1 VTDSTTDTS
10 TSDTATTD
18 NATSET
24 ATTDNAKSDNAK
36 SDNATTDAPAPA
48 GRSASALERGRSY
61 VPGLLV
67 VCAAVAVAWQVSR
80 LVPTVGPLTWAV
92 LLGVLA
98 GNAGMIRGAVE
109 PGTRWATRRMLR
121 FGVVLLGLQLAVP
134 QVLGLGPALLGLVVA
149 CVVLTFFGTR
159 WLGQRLGLSSG
170 TSLMVATGFSICG
183 ASAIA
188 AMEGV
193 SDADDD
199 DVATGIGLVTL
210 CGTLAIFALPWLGT
224 LIGLTPEQ
232 YGIWA
237 GASVHEVAQVVAAA
251 APVTGAL
258 AIAVVVKLTRV
269 VLLAPMVAGQS
280 LARRRAGAESAGKRP
295 PIIPLFVAGFLAMV
309 VLRSV
314 VPLPEGAVGAAKLV
328 QALSLA
334 AALFGLGAG
343 VRISTLRRTGVRAI
357 VLGVASWLLIGVVS
371 LGGVLLLA

>member
-1 VTDSTTDTS
+1 MTDPTTSTTSTTDTS
-10 TSDTATTD
+10 TTDT
-18 NATSET
+18 ST
-24 ATTDNAKSDNAK
+24 AGVS
-36 SDNATTDAPAPA
+36 
-48 GRSASALERGRSY
+48 GRESRRILALEHGRSY

-67 VCAAVAVAWQVSR
+67 VGAAVAVASGVSR

-98 GNAGMIRGAVE
+98 GNAGLMRGAVE

-159 WLGQRLGLSSG
+159 WLGQRLGLSRG

-210 CGTLAIFALPWLGT
+210 CGTLAIFALPWLGA

-280 LARRRAGAESAGKRP
+280 LARRREGARSAGKRP
-295 PIIPLFVAGFLAMV
+295 PIIPLFVIGFLAMV

-314 VPLPEGAVGAAKLV
+314 VPLPEGAVGAAKMV
-328 QALSLA
+328 QDLALA

-343 VRISTLRRTGVRAI
+343 VRISTLRRTGVRAV
-357 VLGVASWLLIGVVS
+357 VLGMASWLLIGVVS